1 MARERE
7 NRGNKIIMK
16 KKNDDVRKVMK
27 AEVKVGRI

>member
-16 KKNDDVRKVMK
+16 KKNGDVRKVKK